1 MKQKV
6 INVAE
11 DFSPSPIGRY
21 RSDSDT
27 SGEAFRVDHLVPAL
41 KSFDQVIVNMDGTD
55 GYGSSFL
62 EEAFGG
68 LIRVEGFSEKQLK
81 SKLHIISSRT
91 SYKIRAW
98 NYISESR
105 AEMRMAVPII
115 SPLPEDSPLKNVDH
129 SCSPSHRSCT
139 CLFWLDY
146 YKLAKQ

>member
-98 NYISESR
+98 NYISEEQGRNQNGGAYNFSF
-105 AEMRMAVPII
+105 V
-115 SPLPEDSPLKNVDH
+115 
-129 SCSPSHRSCT
+129 
-139 CLFWLDY
+139 
-146 YKLAKQ
+146 